1 MTAKPVVPRAKA
13 RTDVELAVDHYAN
26 EAGAD
31 VAFSFIGALEA
42 AYAFIGDTPAAG
54 SPRWSHELNLPGLRS
69 IRLRGF
75 PWIVFYLEFETHVD
89 VWRVL
94 HAKRDMPAWVVG
106 GDDE

>member
-13 RTDVELAVDHYAN
+13 RADVELAVDAYAN

-31 VAFSFIGALEA
+31 VALSFIEALEQT
-42 AYAFIGDTPAAG
+42 YAFIGETPAGG
-54 SPRWSHELNLPGLRS
+54 SPRWSNELNLPGLRS
-69 IRLRGF
+69 RRIRGF

-94 HAKRDMPAWVVG
+94 HAKRDMPASVV
-106 GDDE
+106 DADE